1 MGEKYMRGIAAV
13 GNGKVE
19 LVRDVPIP
27 EIGPYEALVRMKSCG
42 FCYGTDFHLIKG
54 VMSVEVDACPTL
66 IGHEGV
72 GDIVE
77 LGSKVRNFKV
87 GDRFMNPVPRIMPGT
102 RYGCTWAAMCDY
114 TVVQDREAMI
124 ADGVS
129 ESLLNPRQLECIQ
142 IPSDFDIFDG
152 GCLIT
157 LNECFSA
164 ARNFTVEGKDV
175 LVYGAGPMGLA
186 TMRYMRYLGAKT
198 ITVIDGV
205 KERLELAKTLSQAD
219 ETINFNEVDKAEVLK
234 GRQFDRVIDIV
245 GMTSILLEGSQYLR
259 PYGIAGSM
267 GVLRN
272 TDKVMDLSKVKNN
285 TLVQMLNVP
294 YGQFDI
300 TMENIELM
308 QKGIINPKDFYSHV
322 MSVEDIEEVVRL
334 VAEKK
339 AIKVIL
345 DLQS

>member
-1 MGEKYMRGIAAV
+1 M
-13 GNGKVE
+13 
-19 LVRDVPIP
+19 
-27 EIGPYEALVRMKSCG
+27 
-42 FCYGTDFHLIKG
+42 
-54 VMSVEVDACPTL
+54 
-66 IGHEGV
+66 
-72 GDIVE
+72 
-77 LGSKVRNFKV
+77 
-87 GDRFMNPVPRIMPGT
+87 
-102 RYGCTWAAMCDY
+102 
-114 TVVQDREAMI
+114 
-124 ADGVS
+124 
-129 ESLLNPRQLECIQ
+129 
-142 IPSDFDIFDG
+142 
-152 GCLIT
+152 
-157 LNECFSA
+157 NECFSA

-285 TLVQMLNVP
+285 TLVQMLNFP